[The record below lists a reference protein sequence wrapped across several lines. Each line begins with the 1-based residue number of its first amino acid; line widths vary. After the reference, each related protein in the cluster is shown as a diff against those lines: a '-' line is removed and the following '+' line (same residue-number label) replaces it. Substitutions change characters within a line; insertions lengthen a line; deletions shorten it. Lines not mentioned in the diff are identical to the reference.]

1 MHPIISYNINYDYG
15 YSFNNTMMEYNCI
28 IGIDPG
34 ANGGI
39 AVDAEGRVSVCKMP
53 KVISKLGDFLRYYK
67 DNYSPVVFIEKLAIR
82 HDDLQGGKV
91 FRIKS
96 MIANYEQ
103 LKAVISL
110 CGIDICEVHPLT
122 WQSRLGL
129 RKIGEEKQARKR
141 RYKDVASGL
150 YPSVPP
156 TMWNCDALLI
166 MRYGKT
172 IINSIQKKDIKWV
185 RENLII
191 NKNDDIYNY
200 IY

>member
-1 MHPIISYNINYDYG
+1 MDNYNNNYD
-15 YSFNNTMMEYNCI
+15 CI

-34 ANGGI
+34 SNGGL
-39 AVDAEGRVSVCKMP
+39 AVEADGHISVCKMP
-53 KVISKLGDFLRYYK
+53 KNITQLGEFLKHYR
-67 DNYSPVVFIEKLAIR
+67 DNYHNVIVFIEKLAIR

-91 FRIKS
+91 FRIKKL
-96 MIANYEQ
+96 IANHEQ
-103 LKAVISL
+103 LKLIVALHSL
-110 CGIDICEVHPLT
+110 PYAEVHPLT

-129 RKIGEEKQARKR
+129 RQVGEEKSARKK

-150 YPSVPP
+150 YPSVNT

-172 IINSIQKKDIKWV
+172 MLESNV
-185 RENLII
+185 RRDTNWMRDNIVI
-191 NKNDDIYNY
+191 NKNNDIYNN

>member
-1 MHPIISYNINYDYG
+1 
-15 YSFNNTMMEYNCI
+15 MEYNCI

-39 AVDAEGRVSVCKMP
+39 AVDDGGRVSVCKMP
-53 KVISKLGDFLRYYK
+53 KVVSKLGDFLRYYK

-82 HDDLQGGKV
+82 HDDLHGGKV

-110 CGIDICEVHPLT
+110 CGIDLCEVHPLT

-150 YPSVPP
+150 YPSVPS

-172 IINSIQKKDIKWV
+172 IINSTQKKDIKWV